1 MAGLRDI
8 LRRIR
13 SVKNTQQ
20 ITKAMKAV
28 SASKLKK
35 AQAAMM
41 AARPYANKLNSV
53 IGSLAARTSRE
64 NHPLLAYRGS
74 RRVEFVIL
82 TSDRGLCS
90 SFNTNIMK
98 RTVALYAEKKADN
111 CDITLNVIGRKG
123 RDFLRRREYEIRKD
137 WTGISGHLSYS
148 HASMVGQEV
157 IENYINAEVD
167 EVYLIYNEFKSAMT
181 QTVITAKLLP
191 VEPAETTAD
200 TDAYGDFMYEPSAE
214 AVLETLLPKHVEFQ
228 IYRALL
234 ESEASELGARMTA
247 MDSASTNASDM
258 ISRLTLQYN
267 KARQA
272 AITKELMEI
281 IGGAEALK

>member
-1 MAGLRDI
+1 MAGSRDI

-35 AQAAMM
+35 AQAAML
-41 AARPYANKLNSV
+41 AARPYANKLMTV
-53 IGSLAARTSRE
+53 ISSLAARAPRE
-64 NHPLLAYRGS
+64 YHPLLAHRGE

-82 TSDRGLCS
+82 TSDRGLCG
-90 SFNTNIMK
+90 SFNTNVLK
-98 RTVALYAEKKADN
+98 KAVALYAEKKAAN

-123 RDFLRRREYEIRKD
+123 KEYLKRRDYELRKE
-137 WTGISGHLSYS
+137 WTGISGHLNYS
-148 HASMVGQEV
+148 HAAMVAQEV
-157 IENYINAEVD
+157 IENYDKAEVD
-167 EVYLIYNEFKSAMT
+167 EVYLIYNEFKSAIA
-181 QTVITAKLLP
+181 QEIIAEKILP
-191 VEPAETTAD
+191 IEPPEAVTGGGL
-200 TDAYGDFMYEPSAE
+200 GDYIYEPSPE
-214 AVLETLLPKHVEFQ
+214 ALLDTLLPKHVEFQ
-228 IYRALL
+228 VYRALR
-234 ESEASELGARMTA
+234 ESEASELGARMSA
-247 MDSASTNASDM
+247 MDSASTNAREM
-258 ISRLTLQYN
+258 IGKLTLKYN

>member
-1 MAGLRDI
+1 MASLRDI

-28 SASKLKK
+28 SASKLRK

-41 AARPYANKLNSV
+41 AARPYANKMVAVLGN
-53 IGSLAARTSRE
+53 LASRAPRE
-64 NHPLLAYRGS
+64 YHPLLAHRGS

-98 RTVALYAEKKADN
+98 RTVALFNEKKADN

-123 RDFLRRREYEIRKD
+123 RDYLKRRHYEVRKD

-148 HASMVGQEV
+148 HASMIGQEI
-157 IENYINAEVD
+157 IENYVNADVD
-167 EVYLIYNEFKSAMT
+167 EVYVIYNEFKSAMA
-181 QTVITAKLLP
+181 QVVKAEKLLP
-191 VEPAETTAD
+191 IETPESSVPAGTL
-200 TDAYGDFMYEPSAE
+200 GDYIYEPSPE
-214 AVLETLLPKHVEFQ
+214 AVLDTLLPKYVEFQ
-228 IYRALL
+228 LYRALL
-234 ESEASELGARMTA
+234 ESEASELGARMSA
-247 MDSASTNASDM
+247 MDSASNNAKEM
-258 ISRLTLQYN
+258 IAKLTLKYN